1 MEVVKFRF
9 YATLLDAYQNY
20 LDSDIIWSKYWGWSE
35 DPPHT
40 PEEFKKIQFQSL
52 IDRIN
57 RVSFDSEAADKGT
70 AFNEV
75 IDCMVLH
82 RNSKSMDIHTIF
94 QEVEDYRYDSEG
106 EVRPYNKRV
115 PIGVEA
121 KLNGRS
127 FYFPIQIVRHYAA
140 YYKGAL
146 PQVYIQAVLPTMYGK
161 VMLYGYIDYLMPFC
175 THDLKTT
182 RQYAVGNYKRHW
194 QHKVYPY
201 ALMKNGC
208 DVYDFEYNI
217 SEIGKTYY
225 RNYTE
230 SYTFNPERD
239 IPLLTQHCE
248 GLISFIQEN
257 RDLITDKKIFN
268 LV

>member
-1 MEVVKFRF
+1 MEQVKFRF

-20 LDSDIIWSKYWGWSE
+20 LDSDLIWSKYWGWSE
-35 DPPHT
+35 NPPHT
-40 PEEFKKIQFQSL
+40 CEEFKQMQFQSL
-52 IDRIN
+52 IDKIN
-57 RVSFDSEAADKGT
+57 RVPFDSEAADKGT

-82 RNSKSMDIHTIF
+82 RNSESMDIHTIY
-94 QEVEDYRYDSEG
+94 QEVEDYHYGSEG
-106 EVRPYNKRV
+106 EIRPHNKRV

-127 FYFPIQIVRHYAA
+127 FYFPIHLVRHYAD
-140 YYKGAL
+140 YYKGGL
-146 PQVYIQAVLPTMYGK
+146 PQQYIQAVLPTMYGNIL
-161 VMLYGYIDYLMPFC
+161 LYGYIDYLMPFC

-194 QHKVYPY
+194 QHRVYPY

-208 DVYDFEYNI
+208 NIIDFEYNI

-230 SYTFNPERD
+230 SYTFSPERD

-248 GLISFIQEN
+248 DLIKFLLDN
-257 RDLITDKKIFN
+257 RSLITDKKIFN